1 MMTRQEKIEKLIA
14 EGREFMRPSNAEEGN
29 LIENYQSDQELK
41 KPQPSLFKK
50 AKGGKEIK
58 LPKEFKQLKMKDNI
72 LEVLYKR
79 KSSRIYADKKMS
91 LLQLSFLLW
100 SQQGVKSIYG
110 EHYATIRTVACGGA
124 RHEFECYIAVLNVE
138 GLEEGYYHYLPK
150 HHSLELLEARD
161 SIGDLVSQSLCDQK
175 WSKKSNVV
183 FYYSVIPYRA
193 EWRYGIWAHRTALI
207 DAGHITQ
214 NLYLACAAT
223 GIGTCAIASL
233 LEKESNQMFEIDGK
247 EEFIFYAATAGML
260 AQEDEDENDFQKFLS
275 EC

>member
-1 MMTRQEKIEKLIA
+1 MTRQEKIEKLILA
-14 EGREFMRPSNAEEGN
+14 GREFMRPSSAEEGN

-41 KPQPSLFKK
+41 KTQPLLFKK

-58 LPKEFKQLKMKDNI
+58 LPKEFKQLEMKNNL
-72 LEVLYKR
+72 LEVLFKR

-100 SQQGVKSIYG
+100 AQQGVKSVYG

-150 HHSLELLEARD
+150 HHSLELLEAKAP
-161 SIGDLVSQSLCDQK
+161 IAEAVSKSLCDQK

-214 NLYLACAAT
+214 NLYIACAAT

-233 LEKESNQMFEIDGK
+233 LEKESNQLFEVDGK
-247 EEFIFYAATAGML
+247 EEFIFYAATAGLL
-260 AQEDEDENDFQKFLS
+260 AQEDEDDVEFQKFIN
-275 EC
+275 EH

>member
-1 MMTRQEKIEKLIA
+1 MTREERIEKLIL
-14 EGREFMRPSNAEEGN
+14 EGREFMRPSNTEEAN

-41 KPQPSLFKK
+41 KPQPTLFKK

-58 LPKEFKQLKMKDNI
+58 LSKDFKQLQITNNI

-79 KSSRIYADKKMS
+79 KSTRNYDDKKMS

-100 SQQGVKSIYG
+100 SQQGVKNVYG
-110 EHYATIRTVACGGA
+110 DHYATIRTVACGGA

-150 HHSLELLEARD
+150 HHSLELLEARSPIAD
-161 SIGDLVSQSLCDQK
+161 AVSQSLCDQK
-175 WSKKSNVV
+175 WSKKANVV

-214 NLYLACAAT
+214 NLYIACAAT

-233 LEKESNQMFEIDGK
+233 LEKESNQMFEVDGK

-260 AQEDEDENDFQKFLS
+260 VKEDEDDGDFQKFMS
-275 EC
+275 ES